1 MFLNDK
7 KTLLMRKSIKQKET
21 QVDDMKNF
29 TKIISI
35 ATNYAFLIEKKSLLN
50 KKSTNNK
57 TCTTTRMYNNQN
69 NLNLTINYC
78 FFLKK
83 KHVVLPFFMN

>member
-1 MFLNDK
+1 MSLNDK
-7 KTLLMRKSIKQKET
+7 ILMRKSIKQKET
-21 QVDDMKNF
+21 QVDDMKNL

-83 KHVVLPFFMN
+83 KHVVLLFFMN